1 MSTSYETNSGG
12 YVHGRAGGN
21 FFNVLS
27 YGAVGDGFTDSSKA
41 FLKAWEDFCGAAG
54 QPTLVIP
61 AKVFLLTPLAF
72 VGPCRSQKLR
82 IQLQGTLI
90 APGSINAW
98 GKDMEKWIR
107 FEKIN
112 GLTIYGG
119 GKIDGQGKIWWD
131 KCQVSFT
138 TSAINA
144 LSFHNCNNLFLS
156 SISHV
161 NSQKNHISIN
171 NCKSVEVSQ
180 IKITAPDSS
189 PNTDGIDISA
199 SSDLNIHDSFIGTG
213 DDCIAINGFS
223 SKINISRVMCGP
235 GHGISIGSLGKD
247 GAYETVEDVHVRDCT
262 FKDTMNGARIK
273 TWKGGRGYVRNISF
287 ERITLINSGNPII
300 IDQEYV
306 NRMVWSPM
314 YSSENYV
321 EISDVTYRG
330 VLGSSSDQRAVYFNC
345 AGGSGCINIVV
356 ENVEIK
362 AAEQGK
368 ELVAICNNA
377 HGSASFDHSPKVS
390 CLVP

>member
-1 MSTSYETNSGG
+1 Q
-12 YVHGRAGGN
+12 
-21 FFNVLS
+21 
-27 YGAVGDGFTDSSKA
+27 A

-138 TSAINA
+138 TSAIN
-144 LSFHNCNNLFLS
+144 
-156 SISHV
+156 
-161 NSQKNHISIN
+161 
-171 NCKSVEVSQ
+171 
-180 IKITAPDSS
+180 
-189 PNTDGIDISA
+189 
-199 SSDLNIHDSFIGTG
+199 LNIHDSFIGTG

>member
-131 KCQVSFT
+131 KCQ
-138 TSAINA
+138 A

-199 SSDLNIHDSFIGTG
+199 SSD
-213 DDCIAINGFS
+213 
-223 SKINISRVMCGP
+223 
-235 GHGISIGSLGKD
+235 
-247 GAYETVEDVHVRDCT
+247 
-262 FKDTMNGARIK
+262 
-273 TWKGGRGYVRNISF
+273 GGRGYVRNISF

>member
-82 IQLQGTLI
+82 IQ
-90 APGSINAW
+90 
-98 GKDMEKWIR
+98 
-107 FEKIN
+107 
-112 GLTIYGG
+112 
-119 GKIDGQGKIWWD
+119 
-131 KCQVSFT
+131 
-138 TSAINA
+138 A